1 MDKGSEFYNRS
12 MKSRLGKNDIE
23 TYSTYNE
30 QTSVVAER
38 FIIILKNKIYR
49 YNARLHVYIDNLDD
63 IVNKTITHIIVQL
76 KETYWCKIELIYW
89 L

>member
-12 MKSRLGKNDIE
+12 MKWRLGKNDIE

-76 KETYWCKIELIYW
+76 KETYWCKIKLIYW

>member
-38 FIIILKNKIYR
+38 
-49 YNARLHVYIDNLDD
+49 YNARLHVYIDNLDN

-76 KETYWCKIELIYW
+76 KETYWWKIKLIYW

>member
-49 YNARLHVYIDNLDD
+49 YNARLHVYIDNLDN

-76 KETYWCKIELIYW
+76 KETYWWKIKLIYW